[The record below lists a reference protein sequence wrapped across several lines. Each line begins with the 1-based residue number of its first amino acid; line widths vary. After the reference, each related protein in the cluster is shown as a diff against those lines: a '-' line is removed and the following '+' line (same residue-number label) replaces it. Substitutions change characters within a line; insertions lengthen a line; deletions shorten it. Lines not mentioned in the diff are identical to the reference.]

1 VKSLSRAA
9 LTRAAAAGRL
19 PDPCGLADIAPR
31 FGHSVDWLQRNW
43 RRLVDKHGFPRP
55 LPLTRCK
62 WAAAPVER
70 WFEEWA
76 ARSAIAPI
84 EAAAYT
90 GDVDAAEIDALAR
103 ELDARAGRLAG
114 GPAAE

>member
-1 VKSLSRAA
+1 M
-9 LTRAAAAGRL
+9 TRAGAAGRL

-31 FGHSVDWLQRNW
+31 FGHSADWLQRNW
-43 RRLVDKHGFPRP
+43 RRLVDKHGFPPP

-70 WFEEWA
+70 WFEEWT
-76 ARSAIAPI
+76 ARTAIPPI
-84 EAAAYT
+84 EAAAYP
-90 GDVDAAEIDALAR
+90 GDVDAANAAAAEIDALAA

-114 GPAAE
+114 HAAE